1 MPKYTKPESIM
12 AEDLSR
18 LNLFFRPHDYRLPG
32 RPDFV
37 LEDVRI
43 AVFVHGCYQHR
54 HSGCSRSRSPKSN
67 SFVWMA
73 RFWDT
78 VARDQKNVAALTA
91 AGWWVFV
98 AWECELYA
106 NHLDVSTRL
115 LQWYQRRLARLQEGF
130 SGNERRSTEILRLDS
145 ERTD

>member
-12 AEDLSR
+12 AAELGR
-18 LNLFFRPHDYRLPG
+18 LNIPFRPHDYRLPG

-43 AVFVHGCYQHR
+43 AVFVHGCYRHR
-54 HSGCSRSRSPKSN
+54 HSGCNRSRSPQSN

-78 VARDQKNVAALTA
+78 VARDQRNVAALTA

-98 AWECELYA
+98 AWECELHA
-106 NHLDVSTRL
+106 NRIDVSTRL
-115 LQWYQRRLARLQEGF
+115 FQWYQRRLARLQEGLLRTQ
-130 SGNERRSTEILRLDS
+130 GHSTESQYSDR
-145 ERTD
+145 EPPK